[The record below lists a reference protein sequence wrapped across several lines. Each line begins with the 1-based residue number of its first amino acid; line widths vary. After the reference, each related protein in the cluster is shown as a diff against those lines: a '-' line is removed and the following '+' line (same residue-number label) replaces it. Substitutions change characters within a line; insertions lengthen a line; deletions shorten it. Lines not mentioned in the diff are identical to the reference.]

1 MLEGKDADEA
11 VANASRKTT
20 SRRDLS
26 RHNRFDDVSP
36 EVGVLD
42 EQAFD
47 EVFDDNPDEA
57 LSMLADLVGA
67 TDERLRSLAQR
78 LAALVIIAA
87 GSAAQRNERG
97 IGRLVS
103 RPLSKATGDLDL
115 DGSLDAIVELATG
128 SDPHAV
134 DHLRVHAWR
143 RPQVALCLLVDRSGS
158 MHGDRLATA
167 AVAASA
173 VLFRNADSNHNT
185 QAAVAAFAQ
194 DTIVLTSPLVP
205 RSPETVVTNLLRLR
219 GHGVTDLAT
228 ALSAAADLLADTNA
242 ARRVTVLLSDCRV
255 TEGGHALTEAAN
267 LDELVILAPA
277 DDTAD
282 AEAFARK
289 VGAKWAPV
297 AGPMDVPTA
306 LARVLD

>member
-1 MLEGKDADEA
+1 MLEGKDADDA

-26 RHNRFDDVSP
+26 RHRRFDDVSP

-42 EQAFD
+42 EGAFD
-47 EVFDDNPDEA
+47 EAFDENPDEA

-67 TDERLRSLAQR
+67 TDERLRSVAQR
-78 LAALVIIAA
+78 LAAQVIIAT
-87 GSAAQRNERG
+87 GSAAQRSERG
-97 IGRLVS
+97 IGRLAS

-128 SDPHAV
+128 SDPHAA

-173 VLFRNADSNHNT
+173 VLFRTSAHNA

-194 DTIVLTSPLVP
+194 DSIVLTSPRVP
-205 RSPETVVTNLLRLR
+205 RSPETVVNNLLRLR

-228 ALSAAADLLADTNA
+228 ALAAAADLLADVNA
-242 ARRVTVLLSDCRV
+242 TRRVTVLLSDCRV
-255 TEGGHALTEAAN
+255 TEGGHGLIEAAN

-289 VGAKWAPV
+289 VGARWAPV

>member
-1 MLEGKDADEA
+1 M
-11 VANASRKTT
+11 
-20 SRRDLS
+20 
-26 RHNRFDDVSP
+26 SP

-42 EQAFD
+42 EGAFD

-67 TDERLRSLAQR
+67 TDERLRVLAQR
-78 LAALVIIAA
+78 LAAQVVIAA

-128 SDPHAV
+128 SDPHAA

-143 RPQVALCLLVDRSGS
+143 RPQIALCLLVDRSGS

-173 VLFRNADSNHNT
+173 VLFRSNAP
-185 QAAVAAFAQ
+185 AAVAAFAQ
-194 DTIVLTSPLVP
+194 DTIVLTSGRVP
-205 RSPETVVTNLLRLR
+205 RTPDTVVTNLLRLR
-219 GHGVTDLAT
+219 GHGVTDLAA
-228 ALSAAADLLADTNA
+228 ALAAAADLLADSNA

-255 TEGGHALTEAAN
+255 TEGGHGLSEAAN

-282 AEAFARK
+282 AEAFAQK

-297 AGPMDVPTA
+297 GSPMDVPTA
-306 LARVLD
+306 LAQVLD